1 MAEKVESGFR
11 LSPKWILGI
20 SIVAI
25 CLIFVF
31 SNMGRVTLRFLWLEL
46 SGPGWVFLFVL
57 LALGFLAGWLVARSR
72 YKE

>member
-1 MAEKVESGFR
+1 MVQKADPGFR

-31 SNMGRVTLRFLWLEL
+31 SNLGRVSLRFLWLEL
-46 SGPGWVFLFVL
+46 SGPGWVFLFAL
-57 LALGFLAGWLVARSR
+57 LAMGFLAGWLVARSR
-72 YKE
+72 YRA